1 MAELKSWVGPARP
14 EAAAAGIGFAFAW
27 FLTLDGKHIAQGIA
41 PTEEAARRAVMDARD
56 EFIAAECDEI
66 DCRSIPL

>member
-1 MAELKSWVGPARP
+1 MAELKSWVGPCRP
-14 EAAAAGIGFAFAW
+14 EAAAAGIGFAW
-27 FLTLDGKHIAQGIA
+27 FLTLDGEHIAQGIA
-41 PTEEAARRAVMDARD
+41 TTEEAARRAVMDARD